1 MTENGFRKKIQ
12 SAMRKSTNNPIHAAH
27 KVWHRRRKNSIA
39 KKSRKRNR
47 G

>member
-1 MTENGFRKKIQ
+1 MTEKGFRKKIL
-12 SAMRKSTNNPIHAAH
+12 SKMRKSTKDPIHSAH